1 MHMLSVY
8 FFTQGSSRGKQAISP
23 VPSAAHARNMRKG
36 SADHLAL
43 DISTES
49 DNLISRVDT
58 DEDKG
63 NYELLIIVNFL
74 I

>member
-1 MHMLSVY
+1 VLSVC
-8 FFTQGSSRGKQAISP
+8 FFTQGSSRGKKAISP
-23 VPSAAHARNMRKG
+23 VSSAAHVRNMRKG
-36 SADHLAL
+36 SNDHLAL

-49 DNLISRVDT
+49 DNLINRVDT